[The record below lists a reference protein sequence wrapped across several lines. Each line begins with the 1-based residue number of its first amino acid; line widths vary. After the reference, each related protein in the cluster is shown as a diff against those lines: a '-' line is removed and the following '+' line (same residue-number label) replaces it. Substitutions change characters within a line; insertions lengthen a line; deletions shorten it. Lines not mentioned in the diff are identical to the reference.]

1 MRHPDV
7 VLNNLILKSKDDS
20 YVFDRLYRNLYNPEF
35 YLKAYTRI
43 YAKPGNMT
51 KGTDG
56 NTIDGFSIQRINSLI
71 ESLKNESY
79 QPKPSKRVYIPK
91 SNGKKRPLGIPS
103 FDDKLLQEVI
113 RMILEA
119 IYESNFQSSS
129 HGFRPKRSCH
139 TALESVRKSF
149 TGIRWFIEGDIEAF
163 FDNIDHHILVSI
175 LRKRISDEKFIRLIW
190 KLLKAGFIDDW
201 KFHKTYSGT
210 PQGGIVSPLLSNIY
224 LNELDKYMETYKENF
239 RKGEKRA
246 VNKEYKRREHL
257 VYWHKKKLKKV
268 WDGLSDEEK
277 TEGIKKYK
285 TLKQNLLAVDFAN
298 PMDTSYKRI
307 QYVRYADDFI
317 IGVIGSKNDC
327 LEIKDDLTAFLKERL
342 RLNLSKEKT
351 LITHSAN
358 KARFLGYDITIK
370 RSAHTMTDIKGALMR
385 SQNMRCKLYMP
396 DEKWINRL
404 KEYSAVKITKDGL
417 WKATH
422 RKYLINNDDLEIISV
437 YNSEIR
443 GIYNYYKIANNAHRL
458 NSFYYFMKY
467 SFLRTLGAKY
477 QTSVAKIYSQFRVCS
492 RIGVTFE
499 TTKGIKT
506 RYFYDEGF
514 KREKNISSLIVD
526 DYPETVKYYGR
537 TSLIQRLKA
546 DKCERCG
553 KSTESL
559 EVHHVRKLK
568 ELKGKTL
575 WEQKMIARRRKTMAL
590 CVDCHSKLHLG
601 KLD

>member
-1 MRHPDV
+1 MRNPDV
-7 VLNNLILKSKDDS
+7 VLNNLITKSKDES

-35 YLKAYTRI
+35 YLKAYSQI

-51 KGTDG
+51 EGTDG
-56 NTIDGFSIQRINSLI
+56 NTIDGFSIQRVNSLI

-91 SNGKKRPLGIPS
+91 SNGKKRPIGIPS
-103 FDDKLLQEVI
+103 FNDKLLQEVV

-129 HGFRPKRSCH
+129 HGFRSKRSCH
-139 TALESVRKSF
+139 TALESVRTSF
-149 TGIRWFIEGDIEAF
+149 TGVRWFIEGDIEAF
-163 FDNIDHHILVSI
+163 FDNIDHHILISI

-190 KLLKAGFIDDW
+190 KFLKAGFIDDW

-210 PQGGIVSPLLSNIY
+210 PQGGIISPLLSNIY
-224 LNELDKYMETYKENF
+224 LNEFDKYMETYMDNF
-239 RKGEKRA
+239 RKGKKRA

-268 WDGLSDEEK
+268 WDSLSDEEK
-277 TEGIKKYK
+277 IEGINKYK
-285 TLKQNLLAVDFAN
+285 TLKQNLLAVDFAD

-327 LEIKDDLTAFLKERL
+327 LKIKEELTAFLKERL
-342 RLNLSKEKT
+342 RLNLSEEKT

-358 KARFLGYDITIK
+358 KARFLGYDITVK
-370 RSAHTMTDIKGALMR
+370 RSAHTMTDVNGALR
-385 SQNMRCKLYMP
+385 KSQNMRCKLYMP
-396 DEKWINRL
+396 DEKWINKL
-404 KEYSAVKITKDGL
+404 KEYSALKITKDGK

-422 RKYLINNDDLEIISV
+422 RRYLINNDDLEIISI

-443 GIYNYYKIANNAHRL
+443 GIYNYYKIAHNAHRL

-467 SFLRTLGAKY
+467 SLLRTLGAKY
-477 QTSVAKIYSQFRVCS
+477 RISVPKVYSRFRIGG
-492 RIGVTFE
+492 RIGVNIE
-499 TTKGIKT
+499 TKKGIKI

-514 KREKNISSLIVD
+514 KREKNISSLMVD
-526 DYPETVKYYGR
+526 YYPDTVKYYGR
-537 TSLIQRLKA
+537 TGLIERLKA
-546 DKCERCG
+546 DKCEMCG

-568 ELKGKTL
+568 ELKGKVL
-575 WEQKMIARRRKTMAL
+575 WEQKMIARRRKTMVL
-590 CVDCHSKLHLG
+590 CIDCHRNLHLG